1 MRLSLTLQQVLDN
14 LFLIFCIRLNQRF
27 RKQKFGSSSAIYYI
41 VLGVCCPGG
50 EDKVNCAL
58 FLLWVFFLFVW
69 VFCFVLVA
77 DFFLLLSYISS
88 QIWVSGVCRYSITM
102 NLLQQQQ
109 IGNER
114 SISS

>member
-58 FLLWVFFLFVW
+58 FLLWGFFFVCLG
-69 VFCFVLVA
+69 VLFCFGSR
-77 DFFLLLSYISS
+77 FLLAFELH
-88 QIWVSGVCRYSITM
+88 QFPDLGFRCVQV
-102 NLLQQQQ
+102 QHH
-109 IGNER
+109 NEPVAAAANR
-114 SISS
+114 